1 MITIGKHQ
9 VGAGQKPFIIAEVG
23 SNWST
28 FDDCKDSI
36 AKAAACGADA
46 VKFQAYSHE
55 ALYGRPP
62 YDHDMPGT
70 LPLEWLPKLADKARA
85 CGIEFMCSAFSP
97 EQYEVVDRVVDIHK
111 VASAEMTHIRILE
124 KLRKLGKPVILSTGA
139 SGEADIRGAL
149 DILTNYEH
157 RVPVILMYCVAAY
170 PARVIDLGIIQQ
182 MAQRFGVPVGYS
194 DHSESATVIPQRAT
208 ELGACVLEKH
218 VNFVGATGPDSPHS
232 LDTDQFQYMV
242 QVIRGVPSRGI
253 GPSREEQGMVTRHN
267 RRVLAITDIAVG
279 QTLQEGVNFG
289 IYRSLKDDATG
300 AHPFMIGSM
309 VGKPV
314 KRAIAAGDGIG
325 PGDV

>member
-1 MITIGKHQ
+1 MEIALPNGTKIGESLP
-9 VGAGQKPFIIAEVG
+9 PFIIAEVG
-23 SNWST
+23 SN
-28 FDDCKDSI
+28 FRDLDDCLKSVSL
-36 AKAAACGADA
+36 AKACGASA
-46 VKFQAYSHE
+46 VKFQLYDHL
-55 ALYGRPP
+55 ALYGIPGA
-62 YDHDMPGT
+62 MPGT
-70 LPLEWLPKLADKARA
+70 LNPEWLTKLKSKADAV
-85 CGIEFMCSAFSP
+85 GIHLMCSAFSP

-111 VASAEMTHIRILE
+111 VASAEMTHLRILQ

-149 DILTNYEH
+149 EVLGG
-157 RVPVILMYCVAAY
+157 VPVILMYCVAAY

-194 DHSESATVIPQRAT
+194 DHSESATVIPQRAV

-289 IYRSLKDDATG
+289 IYRSLKADTVA